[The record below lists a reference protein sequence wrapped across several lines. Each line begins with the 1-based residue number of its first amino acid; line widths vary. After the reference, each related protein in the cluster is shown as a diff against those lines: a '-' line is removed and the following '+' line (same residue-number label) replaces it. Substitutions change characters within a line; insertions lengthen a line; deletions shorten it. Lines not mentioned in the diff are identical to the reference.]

1 METWKHYSERNF
13 SHSLDLHPHQR
24 SRHITSLWRCCSCRR
39 NNGGVDWPA
48 RLTLVICAALVMVAF
63 IRNWAWAQN
72 SPDDPP
78 TLLPPPQELDH
89 VQVMAPGGGLLGFQ
103 HGMAG
108 NYVPLATLAH
118 IHGVRVNHL
127 VGHGL
132 VVGLQNTGDSQQ
144 TLFSIQF
151 LLNMLRHE
159 SITLPDSLNPS
170 NIQVRNLAAVMVT
183 ADMPPFARVGSRID
197 SLVSAMG
204 DARSLQGGTLLMT
217 PLRGAD
223 GRVYALAQGP
233 LSIEGYFA
241 AATGGASER
250 KNFQTAGQI
259 PGGAT
264 VEREVSNDFANQR
277 QLQLDFDYPDPDV
290 TMRAADAITTRF
302 KDAQAAAMDPGT
314 LDVVLPR
321 WMSPVAFAAAMQRI
335 EVAAAE
341 SDRVIMDERTG
352 TIVVGG
358 EVTVGKAAVSHGNLT
373 VTIEPKLIAS
383 QPGPFSGGRTAALRT
398 ANIKVD
404 QEPGEFFMMPQ
415 GASVE
420 QIAETLNAVGTKP
433 GDVIAILQGL
443 RAAGAL
449 HGEVII
455 R

>member
-1 METWKHYSERNF
+1 
-13 SHSLDLHPHQR
+13 
-24 SRHITSLWRCCSCRR
+24 
-39 NNGGVDWPA
+39 
-48 RLTLVICAALVMVAF
+48 VA
-63 IRNWAWAQN
+63 
-72 SPDDPP
+72 
-78 TLLPPPQELDH
+78 
-89 VQVMAPGGGLLGFQ
+89 VMAPGGGLLGFQ
-103 HGMAG
+103 HGTAG
-108 NYVPLATLAH
+108 AYVPLATLAH
-118 IHGVRVNHL
+118 IHGVRINHL

-132 VVGLQNTGDSQQ
+132 VAGLQNTGDSQQ

-151 LLNMLRHE
+151 LLNTLRHE
-159 SITLPDSLNPS
+159 SITLPNSLNPS

-183 ADMPPFARVGSRID
+183 ADMPPFARVGGRID

-233 LSIEGYFA
+233 LTIEGYFA

-264 VEREVSNDFANQR
+264 IEREVVNDFARQR
-277 QLQLDFDYPDPDV
+277 TLQLDFDNPDADV
-290 TMRAADAITTRF
+290 AMRAASAITARF
-302 KDAQAAAMDPGT
+302 KDARTGVMDPGT
-314 LDVVLPR
+314 LEVSLPR

-335 EVAAAE
+335 EVPAGE
-341 SDRVIMDERTG
+341 SDRVVMDERTG

-373 VTIEPKLIAS
+373 VTIEPKLITS
-383 QPGPFSGGRTAALRT
+383 QPLPFSRGSTVALKT

-404 QEPGEFFMMPQ
+404 QEPGEFFMVPQ

-433 GDVIAILQGL
+433 GDVIAILEGL

-449 HGEVII
+449 RGEIII